1 MIKLLRGHGG
11 RPRVPYPCLIV
22 LSATLLAAIL
32 LPIEPARA
40 DDVPLWSREGALS
53 PQAVALVKLLGDVAA
68 DGLDPDDYDA
78 GNIASDAARLR
89 PASAPADWA
98 AFDAH
103 LTRAATRLIGDLHY
117 GRVDPRAAGFE
128 LPEPRRD
135 LDVAAS
141 VATLAQSADVPKTMA
156 AFEPQ
161 FLHYALL
168 KSALARYRQLALDHA
183 ELTQLPPVPRRRKP
197 LRDGDAYAGVEALTR
212 LLLAEGDLP
221 GIDPAGPGG
230 VPPAPSV
237 PAAAPA
243 PVQTLTPALGTALR
257 HYQERHGLAA
267 DAALNAAT
275 YAALT
280 TPFAARVQQI
290 ELTLE
295 RWRWLPPFESPPI
308 IVNIPEFRL
317 FAFSTTADR
326 VASILQ
332 MPVIVGQAFNSKET
346 PVFVGRMQTVVFR
359 PYWDVPRSITR
370 KEMLPKLRANP
381 AYLAKNHLEIVAGEG
396 DDGKVLAPSA
406 TTIAALATG
415 DLRLRQLPGPDNSL
429 GLVKFLFPNAHNV
442 YLHSTPARAL
452 FLASRRAFS
461 HGCIRV
467 SDPEALAAFVLQDAD
482 GNWDRA
488 AIEAAMQ
495 QGDNRR
501 IALRRPIPVMILYGT
516 AMATEAGSVQ
526 FFDDIYGHDAKLAK
540 LLKAR
545 LVPGRATNR

>member
-1 MIKLLRGHGG
+1 MHRAVARVATALLMATQ
-11 RPRVPYPCLIV
+11 LAATL
-22 LSATLLAAIL
+22 LSATLLSATN
-32 LPIEPARA
+32 ARA
-40 DDVPLWSREGALS
+40 DAVPHWSRDGALS

-68 DGLDPDDYDA
+68 DGLRAEDYDA
-78 GNIASDAARLR
+78 GALASGAALLGPSASPDDWSRFDARL
-89 PASAPADWA
+89 
-98 AFDAH
+98 
-103 LTRAATRLIGDLHY
+103 TQAATRLIGDLHY

-128 LPEPRRD
+128 LPEPRQD

-141 VATLAQSADVPKTMA
+141 VAALAQTANVPDAIA
-156 AFEPQ
+156 AVEPR
-161 FLHYALL
+161 FFHYALL
-168 KSALARYRQLALDHA
+168 KAALSRYRGLAVDQATLT
-183 ELTQLPPVPRRRKP
+183 ELPHLPGKKSLHV
-197 LRDGDAYAGVEALTR
+197 GDVYAGAGALTR
-212 LLLAEGDLP
+212 LLVAEGDLRAT
-221 GIDPAGPGG
+221 DATGPD
-230 VPPAPSV
+230 
-237 PAAAPA
+237 AAPGE
-243 PVQTLTPALGTALR
+243 PGVSDQTLTAALSEALR
-257 HYQERHGLAA
+257 RYQERHGLAA
-267 DAALNAAT
+267 DGALNAAT

-280 TPFAARVQQI
+280 TPFAARVRQI

-359 PYWDVPRSITR
+359 PYWDVPRSITL
-370 KEMLPKLRANP
+370 KEMLPKLRSNP
-381 AYLAKNHLEIVAGEG
+381 DYLAKNRLEIVAGEG
-396 DDGKVLAPSA
+396 DDGKVVAPSDA
-406 TTIAALATG
+406 AIAAVGAG
-415 DLRLRQLPGPDNSL
+415 SLRLRQLPGPDNSL

-467 SDPEALAAFVLQDAD
+467 SDPVALAAFVLQDAA
-482 GNWDRA
+482 GTWDRA

-495 QGDNRR
+495 AGDNRR
-501 IALRRPIPVMILYGT
+501 ITLRRPIPVMILYGT
-516 AMATEAGSVQ
+516 AMATEAGTVQ

-545 LVPGRATNR
+545 LVNESARKP